1 MLGNRDYFI
10 AAKVVYESSHGFDT
24 TNNEEFGKIIIKGVT
39 VEEDETLTED
49 LTLFSSPVE
58 QLTLSAAFF

>member
-10 AAKVVYESSHGFDT
+10 AAKVVYESGHGFDT
-24 TNNEEFGKIIIKGVT
+24 TNNEEFGKVTIKGIT
-39 VEEDETLTED
+39 VEKDNTLTED

-58 QLTLSAAFF
+58 